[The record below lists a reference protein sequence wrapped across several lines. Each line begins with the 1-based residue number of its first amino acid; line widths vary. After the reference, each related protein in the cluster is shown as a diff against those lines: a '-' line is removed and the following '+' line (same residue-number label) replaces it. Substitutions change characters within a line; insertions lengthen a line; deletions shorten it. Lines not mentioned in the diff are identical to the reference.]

1 MESKLINGADVPSW
15 DESLMRAF
23 ARNSAP
29 SNSKN
34 CLTIGIE
41 DPAGRVYRV
50 VETCGVYEATRLFE
64 SARELGFGITQGRGE
79 GPQRLHRVL
88 RRVN

>member
-1 MESKLINGADVPSW
+1 MESKLIVGAEVPPW

-41 DPAGRVYRV
+41 DPAGQVYRLV
-50 VETCGVYEATRLFE
+50 KTCGVYETTRLFE
-64 SARELGFGITQGRGE
+64 SARELGFGIAQGRVH
-79 GPQRLHRVL
+79 GPQLLHRVL